1 MTDRHEV
8 EGTLNHDE
16 PLARQCCDLEQVTE
30 ALKLNRV
37 VHTSRGSVCGRVS
50 PSGCSLAVE

>member
-8 EGTLNHDE
+8 EGALNHDE

-37 VHTSRGSVCGRVS
+37 VHTSRGSGRVS